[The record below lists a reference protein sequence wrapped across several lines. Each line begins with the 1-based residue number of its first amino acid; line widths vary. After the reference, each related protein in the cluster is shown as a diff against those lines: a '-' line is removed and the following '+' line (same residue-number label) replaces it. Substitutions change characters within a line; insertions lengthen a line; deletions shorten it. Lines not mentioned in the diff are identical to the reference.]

1 MSRYIYSIVRC
12 LPDPRTGEFMNVG
25 AVVGDP
31 VTGDWAIRQLSNTDR
46 VRKFAGSSAFGAA
59 SEFIFNVGSQID
71 LSRQALEDGREP
83 LGETWLARLHHDHR
97 NVVQLSPPTPMVA
110 QSAIQALDL
119 IFDQMIIDR
128 ASESR
133 QPQVTKYHLGR
144 DLREA
149 YRQANIADE
158 LVRTRAKIYV
168 GSRVHYDLDFAI
180 ANGHAVQLT
189 QTWSFRRKDLD
200 EVSLQVKAWGYAMER
215 LRDGDGA
222 RVEDSQGHRST
233 VDQSVD
239 LQVVVAPPETPE
251 QREVYQEAE
260 EVFGNLH
267 VGVHPV
273 EEVNAIGVR
282 AAELLSQR
290 SGR

>member
-46 VRKFAGSSAFGAA
+46 VRKFAGAAAFGAA
-59 SEFIFNVGSQID
+59 SDFIFNVGSEID
-71 LSRQALEDGREP
+71 LSRQALEEGCEP
-83 LGETWLARLHHDHR
+83 LSENWLARLHHDHR

-110 QSAIQALDL
+110 QSARQALDL
-119 IFDQMIIDR
+119 IFDKMIIDR
-128 ASESR
+128 AAESR
-133 QPQVTKYHLGR
+133 QPPVTKYHLGR

-149 YRQANIADE
+149 YRRADIADE

-180 ANGHAVQLT
+180 ANGQAVQLT
-189 QTWSFRRKDLD
+189 QIWSFKRKELD
-200 EVSLQVKAWGYAMER
+200 DVSLQVKAWGYAMER

-233 VDQSVD
+233 VDQNVD
-239 LQVVVAPPETPE
+239 LQVVVALPETPE
-251 QREVYQEAE
+251 QGEVYQEAQE
-260 EVFGNLH
+260 IFGNLNA
-267 VGVHPV
+267 GVHPV
-273 EEVNAIGVR
+273 EEVQAVGMR
-282 AAELLSQR
+282 AAELLRQR
-290 SGR
+290 L